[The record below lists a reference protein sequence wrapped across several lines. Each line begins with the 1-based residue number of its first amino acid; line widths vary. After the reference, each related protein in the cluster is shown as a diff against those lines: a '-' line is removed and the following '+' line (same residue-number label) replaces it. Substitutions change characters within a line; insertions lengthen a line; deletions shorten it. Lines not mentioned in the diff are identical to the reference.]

1 MMHHNQQRLKIKQ
14 NVLMVQDQNLHL
26 VEQVI
31 MQTIVTKVIERIRQI
46 VVIVIV
52 VVIIIIIITTT
63 KMKEKII
70 KKNNIIKTTAIMQ
83 IIFLILIMKMMKKIT
98 EHQLNK
104 LYHLDLMFI
113 IFNIQIHQV

>member
-1 MMHHNQQRLKIKQ
+1 MFYSTQVTFNPQRY
-14 NVLMVQDQNLHL
+14 
-26 VEQVI
+26 
-31 MQTIVTKVIERIRQI
+31 
-46 VVIVIV
+46 
-52 VVIIIIIITTT
+52 
-63 KMKEKII
+63 
-70 KKNNIIKTTAIMQ
+70 IIKTTAIMQ